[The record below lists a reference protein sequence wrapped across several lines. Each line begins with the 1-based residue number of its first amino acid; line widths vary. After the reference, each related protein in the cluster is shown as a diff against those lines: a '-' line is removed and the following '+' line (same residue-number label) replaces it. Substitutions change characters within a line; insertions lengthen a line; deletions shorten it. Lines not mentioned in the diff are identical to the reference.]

1 MSKIEYYSLDNI
13 LKHDGQYYIIYG
25 ERSNGKSY
33 ALDKYVLDKYFTK
46 GEQFVIA
53 KRYAEDMS
61 STICATMLVPLY
73 EYVLEE
79 YGYYIRFYQGKWYA
93 TQDKD
98 IPITKQEIIGYAQ
111 SLNTVER
118 FKGSQY
124 PKVTTIIFEEFMS
137 LKNNYLSDEI
147 NLLLNLVSTVARKR
161 NNLKI
166 FMLGN
171 AISKYSPYSEALG
184 IRLDKLKFNDIIEKT
199 FTYGKAKTKFIIER
213 ARHVEIDD
221 NTDSYTNFGKVSSS
235 MINEG
240 LFETSNYNRFNDGI
254 CFNENVKE
262 FRDTFKVKPKVFNR
276 EDKLPMYIHF
286 NGEYYSIYLK
296 TNNFIT
302 IGINKCNVKPKEPI
316 AIINPSNTETNNA
329 IGIKNICYFKG
340 QKGVCNMLD
349 KLVRAFYNDDILFPS
364 NEIGE
369 DIITAFSLCGLRK

>member
-1 MSKIEYYSLDNI
+1 MSKIQYYTLDNI

-73 EYVLEE
+73 DYVLEE
-79 YGYYIRFYQGKWYA
+79 YGYYIRFYQGKWFA

-98 IPITKQEIIGYAQ
+98 TPITKQEIIGYAL

-137 LKNNYLSDEI
+137 LKNNYLNDEI

-161 NNLKI
+161 NNVKI

-184 IRLDKLKFNDIIEKT
+184 IRLDKLKFNDIIEKS

-213 ARHVEIDD
+213 AKHVEIDD

-235 MINEG
+235 MINDG

-262 FRDTFKVKPKVFNR
+262 FRDTFKVKPKVFNK
-276 EDKLPMYIHF
+276 EDKLPIYIHF
-286 NGEYYSIYLK
+286 NDEYYAIYLK

-302 IGINKCNVKPKEPI
+302 IGINKCSVKPKNVI
-316 AIINPSNTETNNA
+316 AVINPSNTEINNA

-340 QKGVCNMLD
+340 QVGICKILD
-349 KLVRAFYNDDILFPS
+349 RLVRAFYNDDIVFPS

>member
-1 MSKIEYYSLDNI
+1 MSKIEYYTLDNI

-61 STICATMLVPLY
+61 STICASMLVPLY
-73 EYVLEE
+73 DYVLEE
-79 YGYYIRFYQGKWYA
+79 YGYYIRFYQGKWFA

-118 FKGSQY
+118 FKGSQF

-137 LKNNYLSDEI
+137 LKNNYLNDEI
-147 NLLLNLVSTVARKR
+147 SLLLNLVSTIARKR
-161 NNLKI
+161 NNVKI

-213 ARHVEIDD
+213 SKHVEIDD

-235 MINEG
+235 MINDG
-240 LFETSNYNRFNDGI
+240 LFETSNYKRFNDGI
-254 CFNENVKE
+254 CFNENIKE
-262 FRDTFKVKPKVFNR
+262 FRDTFKVKPKVFNK
-276 EDKLPMYIHF
+276 ENKLPIYIHF
-286 NGEYYSIYLK
+286 NDEYYAIYIK
-296 TNNFIT
+296 SNNSIT
-302 IGINKCNVKPKEPI
+302 IGINKCSVKPKNVI
-316 AIINPSNTETNNA
+316 AVINPSNTEINNA

-340 QKGVCNMLD
+340 QKGICKMLD
-349 KLVRAFYNDDILFPS
+349 RIVRAFYNDDIIFPS

>member
-1 MSKIEYYSLDNI
+1 MSKLEYYSLDKI

-33 ALDKYVLDKYFTK
+33 AVDKYVLDNYFTK

-73 EYVLEE
+73 DYILEE
-79 YGYYIRFYQGKWYA
+79 YGYYIRFYQGKWFA

-98 IPITKQEIIGYAQ
+98 IPITKQEIIGYAL

-137 LKNNYLSDEI
+137 LKNNYINDEI
-147 NLLLNLVSTVARKR
+147 NLLLNLVSTIARKR
-161 NNLKI
+161 NNVKI

-262 FRDTFKVKPKVFNR
+262 FKDTFRVKPKVFNK
-276 EDKLPMYIHF
+276 EDKVPIYIQF

-302 IGINKCNVKPKEPI
+302 IGINKCIVKPKEAI
-316 AIINPSNTETNNA
+316 AIINPSNTEINTA

-340 QKGVCNMLD
+340 PIGICKMLD
-349 KLVRAFYNDDILFPS
+349 RIVKAFYNDDIIFPS